1 MYMEDV
7 MSVPPSMA
15 GLPAISVPAGKTKA
29 GLPVGA
35 QLIGQ
40 RQSDQMLLSITK
52 SVEEQ
57 A

>member
-40 RQSDQMLLSITK
+40 RQSDQMLLSIAK

>member
-15 GLPAISVPAGKTKA
+15 GLPALATPAGTSKE
-29 GLPVGA
+29 GLPIGI
-35 QLIGQ
+35 QLIGP
-40 RQSDQMLLSITK
+40 RKSDQMLINIAK
-52 SVEEQ
+52 SVEEV